1 MSGWSDLDAELDR
14 WTADGRR
21 CPIWLRDDDAVADT
35 PALRQFLSMV
45 EAAAVPVS
53 LAVVA
58 ADAETSLADLL
69 ADPPP
74 EGAEVSVLVHGW
86 SHTNHAPAGEKK
98 SEFGAGRPADL
109 RKREV
114 AEALLRLQAL
124 FGPRIGDRFVP
135 VFVPPWNRMA
145 ADMPGLLAE
154 SGYRGVSLFGARP
167 TAIGPA
173 GLLWT
178 NTHVDLIDW
187 HGSRS
192 AVPVGEVLESLRR
205 QLADRRTGAGD
216 PREPI
221 GLLTHHLVHDAAIR
235 SLLAALLERLAQH
248 PALSWTS
255 PRLELA
261 TD

>member
-1 MSGWSDLDAELDR
+1 MSGWSDLEVELTR
-14 WTADGRR
+14 WAADGRR
-21 CPIWLRDDDAVADT
+21 CPIWLRDDDAVSDT

-58 ADAETSLADLL
+58 AEVQPSLPDLL
-69 ADPPP
+69 AGRP
-74 EGAEVSVLVHGW
+74 EVGVLVHGW
-86 SHTNHAPAGEKK
+86 CHANHAPAGEKK
-98 SEFGAGRPADL
+98 SEFGAGRPAEL
-109 RKREV
+109 RKGEA
-114 AEALLRLQAL
+114 AEALSRLHAL
-124 FGPRIGDRFVP
+124 FGPRIGNRFVP

-145 ADMPGLLAE
+145 ADMPGLLAG
-154 SGYRGVSLFGARP
+154 SGYRGVSVFGARP

-173 GLLWT
+173 GLLWM

-192 AVPVGEVLESLRR
+192 AVPEAEVLEALRR
-205 QLADRRTGAGD
+205 EFADRRTGARD

-221 GLLTHHLVHDAAIR
+221 GLLTHHLVHDETIR
-235 SLLAALLERLAQH
+235 ALLAALLDRLAHH

-261 TD
+261 AGVGG